1 MPHAVARRMS
11 RIYSS
16 IVLIAMNSGEESDM
30 STFFALDLG
39 LALVAKTC
47 PYRPQAFKKVNNG
60 QAFPYEENICFFIFS
75 WTSRLQVLQGMSQ
88 KNSRKYSKTWLRRVN
103 IASWLTP
110 KVYPILKLSNFKA
123 SPKNGVDIAR
133 FTNLGR
139 LCVNQPVAYQ
149 VHFFSKSTVGCYCTA
164 GITAPRV
171 SEEPQKTRLRGNIV
185 MRTKNGV

>member
-30 STFFALDLG
+30 ATFFALDLG

-110 KVYPILKLSNFKA
+110 KVYPILKLRNYKA
-123 SPKNGVDIAR
+123 TTQKCTSFPPKSPKAHTPRLRDKPWYFGHVFFEPLPSCSR
-133 FTNLGR
+133 FF
-139 LCVNQPVAYQ
+139 
-149 VHFFSKSTVGCYCTA
+149 FFS
-164 GITAPRV
+164 
-171 SEEPQKTRLRGNIV
+171 
-185 MRTKNGV
+185 